1 VRGAISPRLPL
12 DTPGATRE
20 RFVTALNA
28 GDIPS
33 ATDCFASDGGLIV
46 LGATKIHGHKAIAR
60 ALAQISECPGEIE
73 VVLSEVERAGELEL
87 ASERWGMRLRRE
99 EEEASMSEL
108 RATMMLHR
116 FEGSWKLSIVVL
128 DSEDLTGAR

>member
-1 VRGAISPRLPL
+1 MQHHGCPQLRHRCLFLFPPQAHPPTLAGQLQLAGPL
-12 DTPGATRE
+12 HLRE
-20 RFVTALNA
+20 HDFDL
-28 GDIPS
+28 
-33 ATDCFASDGGLIV
+33 
-46 LGATKIHGHKAIAR
+46 AR
-60 ALAQISECPGEIE
+60 ALAKLSECPGEIE

-128 DSEDLTGAR
+128 DSEDLTG